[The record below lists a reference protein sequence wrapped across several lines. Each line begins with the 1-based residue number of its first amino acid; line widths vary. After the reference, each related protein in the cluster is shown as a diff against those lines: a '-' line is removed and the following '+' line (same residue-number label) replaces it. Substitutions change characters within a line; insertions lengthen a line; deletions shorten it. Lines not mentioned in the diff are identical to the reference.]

1 MMNNNNN
8 ISNKNEILSLNNID
22 VINGNGVIFGIVQKD
37 NNNNDNIQEQL
48 ISKNIIYKKN
58 NITNNNKK
66 KKWICIF
73 FLILF
78 CISSI
83 LCFFYIPR
91 VPNVILKNINIDN
104 NNKTNYSIS
113 GLFIFENYNYYNIE
127 WNDLEISLYWIP
139 YKGQN
144 IGEICYNN
152 GNLCNYNIVDKYI
165 CAIKLG
171 IFEEKEEFKT
181 LKKSI
186 IQKKIYVKPLSNQEE
201 ACCLWMILNPYQNK
215 PQQLISKGHINYKDI
230 YSENN
235 KIHIQ
240 TNYYYLTF

>member
-1 MMNNNNN
+1 MNNSESA
-8 ISNKNEILSLNNID
+8 ISEENENEICSSTHNI
-22 VINGNGVIFGIVQKD
+22 K
-37 NNNNDNIQEQL
+37 EQL
-48 ISKNIIYKKN
+48 ISKNKDKN
-58 NITNNNKK
+58 NNDISYNNKK
-66 KKWICIF
+66 QKWICIF

-78 CISSI
+78 SISSI
-83 LCFFYIPR
+83 LCFFLIPR
-91 VPNVILKNINIDN
+91 IPNVILKNINIENKKNNNYEKN
-104 NNKTNYSIS
+104 NNKTNYSI
-113 GLFIFENYNYYNIE
+113 E
-127 WNDLEISLYWIP
+127 WNDLEVSLYWIP

-144 IGEICYNN
+144 IGDLCYNN
-152 GNLCNYNIVDKYI
+152 GDLCNYNIVGKGKYI

-181 LKKSI
+181 FKKSI
-186 IQKKIYVKPLSNQEE
+186 IQKKIYLKPLSNQEE

-215 PQQLISKGHINYKDI
+215 PQQLISKGRLNYKDI